1 MNWQQPI
8 PHTYTQLSKAELIDR
23 IAARKAQLGDRLVI
37 LGHHYQQD
45 DVIRFA
51 DVIGDSFQLSREAAK
66 LTHAQYV
73 IFCGVHF
80 MAESAD
86 ILTGDHQQ
94 VILPDMGAGCSMA
107 DMAQLEDVEDAWNII
122 EDACSAL
129 PDFKLV
135 PITYMNSAA
144 SLKSFVGE
152 HHGAVCTSSNCEKIL
167 QWALRVDAKA
177 LRHKGTEALRDAS
190 ALPEASSESLSASV
204 PQCLSA
210 FPVPAFPSTKI
221 IFFPDQHL
229 GRNTAYKM
237 GFPLDSMV
245 VWDYKQPGGGLTE
258 EQLRAATFIL
268 WKGHC
273 SVHQLFRLEHVDQ
286 VRAKY
291 PAVTV
296 IVHPECRHEVVE
308 KADLAGSTDL
318 IGKTIAAAPAG
329 SAWAVGTEVHMVNR
343 LAKQHPDKHIMIL
356 SECQCLCTTMY
367 RIDPP
372 HLLWILD
379 QLLAGTVMNQITVD
393 PYTKYWARV
402 SLQRMLDITAGI
414 AVAPPPEPRPEKQ
427 QRSAFRV
434 LSHS

>member
-8 PHTYTQLSKAELIDR
+8 PRSYISLPTDEVVRR
-23 IAARKAQLGDRLVI
+23 IADRKGELGERLVI

-45 DVIRFA
+45 NVIRFA
-51 DVIGDSFQLSREAAK
+51 DVVGDSFQLSREAAK
-66 LTHAQYV
+66 LTKAEYV
-73 IFCGVHF
+73 VFCGVHF

-86 ILTGDHQQ
+86 ILTADYQK

-107 DMAQLEDVEDAWNII
+107 DMAALEDVEDAWNVI
-122 EDACSAL
+122 EEACAGIEG
-129 PDFKLV
+129 FKLV

-152 HHGAVCTSSNCEKIL
+152 HDGAVCTSSNCEKIL
-167 QWALRVDAKA
+167 RWALAQGA
-177 LRHKGTEALRDAS
+177 GT
-190 ALPEASSESLSASV
+190 
-204 PQCLSA
+204 
-210 FPVPAFPSTKI
+210 PVPSGGAAPIGSSKTKI

-229 GRNTAYKM
+229 GRNTAAKL

-245 VWDYKQPGGGLTE
+245 VWDYKQPAGGLTD
-258 EQLRAATFIL
+258 EQIRAATFIL

-273 SVHQLFRLEHVDQ
+273 SVHQLFRPEHVDQ

-291 PAVTV
+291 PGIQV
-296 IVHPECRHEVVE
+296 IVHPECRYEVVQ

-329 SAWAVGTEVHMVNR
+329 SKWAVGTEVHMVNR
-343 LAKQHPDKHIMIL
+343 LAQQYPDKQIVIL

-372 HLLWILD
+372 HLLWTLD
-379 QLLAGTVMNQITVD
+379 NLAEGKVVNHITVD

-402 SLQRMLDITAGI
+402 SLQRMLDITAG
-414 AVAPPPEPRPEKQ
+414 APVAPPPEPRPQKP
-427 QRSAFRV
+427 AKAALRV
-434 LSHS
+434 LAHS